1 MTPVSLRDEG
11 SLITFPY
18 DLKFIWALTSFW
30 YSYGHLRPSGIC
42 AGGYDD
48 VNGTV
53 TYLADQLA
61 RIWRSLAILP
71 KLSVVPTEDSALV
84 SRVPIRFVTGCADTT
99 FSWVPPHRVREGER
113 SRDPVHHRLD
123 LFLT

>member
-1 MTPVSLRDEG
+1 MGTYVILV
-11 SLITFPY
+11 
-18 DLKFIWALTSFW
+18 FIWALTSFW

-42 AGGYDD
+42 AGDYDD

-61 RIWRSLAILP
+61 RIRRSLAILP
-71 KLSVVPTEDSALV
+71 KLSVVPTEVVDVKDHSALV
-84 SRVPIRFVTGCADTT
+84 SRVPIRFVTGCADTP

-113 SRDPVHHRLD
+113 SRYPVHHRLD